1 MVLSVSTRSSE
12 DIENAVFSP
21 LHVELVGRSEFI
33 RELNE
38 TIDRLADTN
47 LAVFITGETGTG
59 KDIIARLLHQR
70 SSRSSKPFVKV
81 NCPAVPGQLLESEL
95 FGYEKGSFSGA
106 YTAKPGRFELA
117 SGGTI
122 FLDEIAEISEA
133 SQIKL
138 IQVLDGEPFMRV
150 GGVEPMQSDARVVAA
165 TNVPLEDAVEN
176 GRLRKDIR
184 YRLSEYVIRTVALR
198 DRREDIALLAE
209 HFNFN
214 FSKRS
219 AKEYVPIPASLIKEL
234 ERMPWRGN
242 VRELGSRIREYVA
255 SGSDEVLFHQ
265 EDVAES
271 HGVESVSDFPFP
283 EKLSLKGE
291 DRKFTSLKEASRK
304 AVEETER
311 ALIEDALRY
320 TLWNRRKAARL
331 LDTSYSSLLRRIDAY
346 EIGKP

>member
-1 MVLSVSTRSSE
+1 MSSSIRSSDE
-12 DIENAVFSP
+12 LEKAVFSP
-21 LHVELVGRSEFI
+21 LHEGLVGRSEFI
-33 RELNE
+33 RDLNE

-47 LAVFITGETGTG
+47 LTVFITGETGTG
-59 KDIIARLLHQR
+59 KDIIARLLHRR
-70 SSRSSKPFVKV
+70 SSRSNKPFVKV

-95 FGYEKGSFSGA
+95 FGYEKGAFSGA

-117 SGGTI
+117 SGGTV
-122 FLDEIAEISEA
+122 FLDEIAEISDA

-150 GGVEPMQSDARVVAA
+150 GGVQPMQSDARVVAA

-184 YRLSEYVIRTVALR
+184 YRLSEYVIRTVPLR
-198 DRREDIALLAE
+198 ERREDIAPLAE

-219 AKEYVPIPASLIKEL
+219 AKEYVPIPASLIEEL

-242 VRELGSRIREYVA
+242 VRELGSRIREFVA
-255 SGSDEVLFHQ
+255 SASEEALLHHERVEVS
-265 EDVAES
+265 VGAAETS
-271 HGVESVSDFPFP
+271 ASSRTAE
-283 EKLSLKGE
+283 LSLNGQE
-291 DRKFTSLKEASRK
+291 RKFTSLKEAARK
-304 AVEETER
+304 AVEDTER
-311 ALIEDALRY
+311 VLIEDALRY
-320 TLWNRRKAARL
+320 TLWNRRKAAKL
-331 LDTSYSSLLRRIDAY
+331 LDTSYSSLLRRIETY

>member
-1 MVLSVSTRSSE
+1 MVLSASIESSE
-12 DIENAVFSP
+12 DLGKAVFSP
-21 LHVELVGRSEFI
+21 LHVGLVGRSKFI
-33 RELNE
+33 CDLNE
-38 TIDRLADTN
+38 TIDRLADTS

-70 SSRSSKPFVKV
+70 SFRRSKPFVKV

-117 SGGTI
+117 SGGTV

-184 YRLSEYVIRTVALR
+184 YRLSEYVIRTVPLR
-198 DRREDIALLAE
+198 DRPEDIALLTE

-219 AKEYVPIPASLIKEL
+219 AKEYVPISASLIREL
-234 ERMPWRGN
+234 ERMSWHGN

-255 SGSDEVLFHQ
+255 SGSDEALFHQ
-265 EDVAES
+265 ENVAAPS
-271 HGVESVSDFPFP
+271 GVAPVSDFPLP
-283 EKLSLKGE
+283 EKLSPTAQG
-291 DRKFTSLKEASRK
+291 RKFTSWTEAARK
-304 AVEETER
+304 AGEETQR
-311 ALIEDALRY
+311 ALIEAALRY